1 MKITEAWFP
10 SRVQQAASTRLCL
23 AWPFLCLIWCCV
35 CVVPNYSNYKLYQVT
50 DYLKVINLQLTIES
64 AYRVQGYL
72 KYSHLT
78 QPNSNCQQQPVL
90 HTRAHCHCTAYL
102 KQTSQPKP
110 SHRVQVYRQLICTV
124 YMVWFLGLWQKDQ
137 RLTLYYIS
145 LHMIDDKLFLYFTHQ
160 TSLHIHIPLFK
171 YLPRNNNPVP

>member
-1 MKITEAWFP
+1 MIPKQSAAGSFNPSVSVPFSVWSDVVWFLIIKITNWIK
-10 SRVQQAASTRLCL
+10 S
-23 AWPFLCLIWCCV
+23 LIILTY
-35 CVVPNYSNYKLYQVT
+35 NLQSNQRTGY
-50 DYLKVINLQLTIES
+50 KVIWSIHIWHNQTQLVSSSSLCCTL
-64 AYRVQGYL
+64 A
-72 KYSHLT
+72 
-78 QPNSNCQQQPVL
+78 
-90 HTRAHCHCTAYL
+90 HTVTAYL
-102 KQTSQPKP
+102 KQTSGPKP
-110 SHRVQVYRQLICTV
+110 SHTVQVYRQLICTV

>member
-1 MKITEAWFP
+1 MDDTSMKITEAWFP

-78 QPNSNCQQQPVL
+78 QPNSSCQQQPVL
-90 HTRAHCHCTAYL
+90 YTRAHCHCVSETNQSAKTITL
-102 KQTSQPKP
+102 STG
-110 SHRVQVYRQLICTV
+110 VQAADMYSVHG
-124 YMVWFLGLWQKDQ
+124 MVFGFVTK
-137 RLTLYYIS
+137 RS
-145 LHMIDDKLFLYFTHQ
+145 KIDTILYFVAHDWW
-160 TSLHIHIPLFK
+160 
-171 YLPRNNNPVP
+171 